1 MYRVLYSAH
10 AEKTLRKMDRL
21 TAAFLLSW
29 IEKNL
34 VGCENPREKG
44 KALTGDKTGC
54 WSYRIGDCRI
64 LADIRDDILL
74 IEGITIGHRREV
86 YRR

>member
-10 AEKTLRKMDRL
+10 AEKTLRKMDRS

-34 VGCENPREKG
+34 VGCENPRAKG
-44 KALTGDKTGC
+44 KALTGDKTGS
-54 WSYRIGDCRI
+54 WSYRVADYRI
-64 LADIRDDILL
+64 LANILDDVLL
-74 IEGITIGHRREV
+74 IEVITVGHRREV
-86 YRR
+86 YWQ

>member
-10 AEKTLRKMDRL
+10 AEKTLRKMDRS

-54 WSYRIGDCRI
+54 WAYRIGDYRI
-64 LADIRDDILL
+64 LADIGDDFLL
-74 IEGITIGHRREV
+74 IEVIVIGRRQEV
-86 YRR
+86 YR